1 MEETDETFYMVAI
14 LSLFFFLLMLGGF
27 IWITRSYS
35 RKIWL
40 PFYETLKTLRSFD
53 LKNNKSI
60 NLAEARIDEFKE
72 LNNSIAE
79 LTQNSV
85 DAYRSQKEFTENA
98 SHELQ
103 TPVAVLKSK
112 IDLLLQDP
120 SLTSEQADAISHLLQ
135 PLSRLSHINRNLLL
149 FAKIENY
156 SYVDEEDIDING
168 LLVVLID
175 QIREYTAIE
184 IEFYST
190 KDLRVRANRTL
201 VEIMLN
207 NLLVNAVRYGNNK
220 KVSADLRD
228 NRLIISNTGE
238 TSLDTGKL
246 FKRYINASPDSPGS
260 GLGLAIVAEICEKN
274 LWTYAYE
281 FKDREHKFSI
291 VF

>member
-1 MEETDETFYMVAI
+1 MVAI